1 MISLSRS
8 LFLSQ
13 RWWWWWW
20 ECWRRWCWWHYAW
33 KRGEVCHEIINKMMG
48 TRTRILDKDT
58 TCPTGKSWGCP
69 WEAPR
74 SPDQHRY
81 PGRSSKGCS
90 PKGFVDLTSQG
101 CDKTQTH
108 QIEAPSVLVIW
119 DIWSG
124 LHSSLVN
131 HQPTNRP
138 WFQVWNWRLCQGLI
152 SQDIVFLNFSLQV
165 WNGALCAELISGIKQ
180 ENVAKPQK
188 KTKGWDDFRADWRQE
203 YSNLCSAVERYYSL
217 QNTT

>member
-1 MISLSRS
+1 MVMMRMLKKMVLMTLCVEKRRSLSWDY
-8 LFLSQ
+8 Q
-13 RWWWWWW
+13 QND
-20 ECWRRWCWWHYAW
+20 
-33 KRGEVCHEIINKMMG
+33 GDEVEDN
-48 TRTRILDKDT
+48 DKDT

-124 LHSSLVN
+124 LHSTLKTINQQIDLGSRSGIEDSVRGSYPRTL
-131 HQPTNRP
+131 
-138 WFQVWNWRLCQGLI
+138 F
-152 SQDIVFLNFSLQV
+152 FFNFSLQV
-165 WNGALCAELISGIKQ
+165 WNGALCAELISGIEQ